1 MIRRILLMSVFAALT
16 NMVIG
21 QDEGKKKLEADFER
35 YKKEREQDYQEFVR
49 KREAELKQMEQE
61 YLDYYNQM
69 MGLKKHFT
77 DKKEPEK
84 AQVVQDM
91 IDYENKIAKT
101 LGYKIPDR
109 IKENQVAKNNTD
121 SQSAK
126 TESTPKTSGQ
136 TEHKT
141 SAESTTSL
149 KADNSVRD
157 GIPVLIPVPK
167 RLAKITSPFGLRI
180 HPTLGRPIK
189 HNGIDFG
196 SGRGAE
202 VYAASSGK
210 VVLVDFNGSYG
221 NYIIV
226 EHQEGSSSV
235 YAHLEKIF
243 VSKGSRIKKGD
254 LIGFTG
260 NTGRTSGPH
269 LHYEVRIKGIP
280 VDPAGYLIESK

>member
-1 MIRRILLMSVFAALT
+1 MIRRILLLSVFVALT

-35 YKKEREQDYQEFVR
+35 YKREREQDYQEFVR

-61 YLDYYNQM
+61 YLEFYSQM
-69 MGLKKHFT
+69 TGLKKHFAE
-77 DKKEPEK
+77 KKEPEK
-84 AQVVQDM
+84 VQVVQDM
-91 IDYENKIAKT
+91 IDYENNVAKT
-101 LGYKIPDR
+101 LGFKIPER
-109 IKENQVAKNNTD
+109 IKENPVAKNNADT
-121 SQSAK
+121 QAEK
-126 TESTPKTSGQ
+126 TESTA
-136 TEHKT
+136 KT
-141 SAESTTSL
+141 SANTENKISSETATTL
-149 KADNSVRD
+149 KADNSIRD

-189 HNGIDFG
+189 HNGVDFG

-210 VVLVDFNGSYG
+210 VVLTEYNRSYG
-221 NYIIV
+221 NYVIV

-235 YAHLEKIF
+235 YAHLEKII
-243 VSKGSRIKKGD
+243 VSKGSRIKKGE
-254 LIGFTG
+254 LIGYTG
-260 NTGRTSGPH
+260 KTGRTSGPH

-280 VDPAGYLIESK
+280 VDPSGYLIESR

>member
-69 MGLKKHFT
+69 MGLKKHYT

-121 SQSAK
+121 SQTAK
-126 TESTPKTSGQ
+126 TESAPKTSAQ
-136 TEHKT
+136 SESKT
-141 SAESTTSL
+141 SSESPSTL

-157 GIPVLIPVPK
+157 GIPVLTPVPK

-189 HNGIDFG
+189 HNGVDFG

-210 VVLVDFNGSYG
+210 VVLADFNGSYG
-221 NYIIV
+221 NYVIV

-235 YAHLEKIF
+235 YAHLDKIV

-254 LIGFTG
+254 LIGYTG